1 MNGTSNG
8 LANGH
13 SAPLTELASTST
25 AEQAALETNGIP
37 ATKGTILLIHGLWM
51 TPSCWEDWGVY
62 YTNLGYTVLAPG
74 WPGID
79 DRSVED
85 IRSNPSALCGLTIH
99 AIMSHYEKI
108 IRGLP
113 EPPILMG
120 HSFGGLFVQLL
131 LSRGLG
137 KAGVGISPAQ
147 PSGVVALKLSTVKAG
162 FAILG
167 NPFTYNKAV
176 PITASQFHYAFGN
189 HLTSAESAL
198 LWEKYSIPA
207 AAHVLWQGALGAVV
221 KGDGAVD
228 WGKKDRVPLLLVAG
242 TNDHTVPK
250 QVVKAEK
257 KKYHGP
263 GIVELK
269 VFEGRTHG
277 IVNQNG
283 WEEVADFAIKWVE
296 GKISA

>member
-1 MNGTSNG
+1 MDGTSNG
-8 LANGH
+8 LTNGQTP
-13 SAPLTELASTST
+13 PLTELAPIST
-25 AEQAALETNGIP
+25 AAAETNGIP
-37 ATKGTILLIHGLWM
+37 PLKGTILLIHGLWM

-62 YTNLGYTVLAPG
+62 FTNLGYEVLAPG
-74 WPGID
+74 WPGVD
-79 DRSVED
+79 GRTVED
-85 IRSNPSALCGLTIH
+85 IRANPKPLEGLTIH
-99 AIMSHYEKI
+99 AIVDNYERI

-113 EPPILMG
+113 EPPILIG

-137 KAGVGISPAQ
+137 KAGVGVCPAQ
-147 PSGVVALKLSTVKAG
+147 PSGVIALKLSTVKAG

-198 LWEKYSIPA
+198 LWKQYSIPA

-228 WGKKDRVPLLLVAG
+228 WGKKDRVPLLLIAG
-242 TNDHTVPK
+242 TNDHTVPM

-257 KKYHGP
+257 KKYYGP
-263 GIVELK
+263 AVVDLK
-269 VFEGRTHG
+269 IFEGRTHG
-277 IVNQNG
+277 IVNQAG
-283 WEEVADFAIKWVE
+283 WEEVADFAIRWVE
-296 GKISA
+296 EKITA